1 MQNNMMTHYKN
12 RLVSL
17 LLFSFLSFI
26 PTTFAHEQKSETT
39 LQSFENLIASHKGK
53 VIYLDFWASW
63 CGPCR
68 KSFPWMND
76 MQQQYQQ
83 QGLVVISVNVDN
95 EKSLAE
101 EFLNETPA
109 NFSVFYDPKGK
120 VARKFKLK
128 GMPSSYLIDRTG
140 KMVSTH
146 VGFSASKKSTYEQEI
161 IALLT
166 MNK

>member
-1 MQNNMMTHYKN
+1 MMSTPKN
-12 RLVSL
+12 LIV
-17 LLFSFLSFI
+17 LLFLFSCLSFI
-26 PTTFAHEQKSETT
+26 PATFANENNKETT
-39 LQSFENLIASHKGK
+39 LQSFEGLIASHKGK

-76 MQQQYQQ
+76 MHQQYQQ
-83 QGLVVISVNVDN
+83 QGLVIISVNVDN

-109 NFSVFYDPKGK
+109 NFTVFYDPKGK

-128 GMPSSYLIDRTG
+128 GMPSSYLIDRSG
-140 KMVSTH
+140 KMVGTH
-146 VGFSASKKSTYEQEI
+146 VGFSKSKTSHYEQEI
-161 IALLT
+161 KDLL
-166 MNK
+166 NQKY